1 MEKLCLPGETWKPIP
16 DFPGYEVSDHG
27 RVRSYHRRTPGC
39 YSGSV
44 WEIANTP
51 RRILKGAY
59 KAKGYQ
65 FVSLRRDGNCYTR
78 MVHRLVLEVFVGPCP
93 EGQETCHNDGH
104 PRNNHLSNLRYD
116 THWANQQ
123 DAKAHGSFTGR
134 GKLSDQEVLQ
144 LRIDYAKGKPTR
156 QLAKALS
163 ITAVTVRRIC
173 AGHYCQRVGGPR
185 TSDRRRKLIASD
197 ARRIRQAVRNG
208 QSQLSQALKYN
219 CSQSMISRIMK
230 GTRYPEGAT

>member
-1 MEKLCLPGETWKPIP
+1 MTDETWKPIP

-27 RVRSYHRRTPGC
+27 RVRSYHRRAPG
-39 YSGSV
+39 YSGNV

-59 KAKGYQ
+59 KVKGYQ
-65 FVSLRRDGNCYTR
+65 FVSLRRDGNSYIR
-78 MVHRLVLEVFVGPCP
+78 MVHRLVLGAFVGPCP
-93 EGQETCHNDGH
+93 DGQETCHNDGN

-116 THWANQQ
+116 TRLANAH
-123 DAKAHGSFTGR
+123 DAVMHGSYIGAQ
-134 GKLSDQEVLQ
+134 GKLSEQEVLA
-144 LRIDYAKGKPTR
+144 LRTDYAEGGPAR
-156 QLAKALS
+156 QLADELS
-163 ITAVTVRRIC
+163 ISPATVHSIC
-173 AGHYCQRVGGPR
+173 AGRTHSHVGGPR